1 MVHPPRP
8 SAPRWIEFFTSMTVI
23 MLVTG
28 TVALSNTRVRNHVP
42 GFHRAPVATAAPAG
56 IVISLSQLPAV
67 DEPADVPTPTAAP
80 AIAATVAPVVPVA
93 AASFPL
99 QAIPTGIVAAR
110 PVATS
115 GLTPTVT
122 ALTPVPTTHPAVASP
137 MGTVIVAARVAT
149 VPALQAGIPPAQMA
163 AMAPPTPIA
172 APPSPTALPTPAAPL
187 APAVTPKPTV
197 PSAPPETSKA
207 TVAPAP
213 TALPAPP
220 PAVFLEPMKHWYQG
234 WNQCAEMSASM
245 ALSYFGINLDPNNV
259 TAELRPKNGPTGTK
273 NVEFP
278 RIVEFLQGQG
288 VHAQAFQGGT
298 PERVKR
304 LVSLGVP
311 VIVGQ
316 WQNRGDHAGI
326 GHWRVVRGYD
336 DAKASFIV
344 NDSMIDPASPV
355 PYAEFDD
362 LWPVYDYVYIPVWND
377 RLASR
382 VQSVMGEEMD
392 PKVNIARTITYDQ
405 KRIEQQPTNA
415 ELYFALG
422 GAYFQAGDEA
432 KALDYYHRAKTMGL
446 IQKYPWTLWY
456 QSWPVTALVD
466 TGAYDEAMQTAQDNI
481 NSAKTFAIMHYER
494 GRVFELRGDLTGA
507 KREYQMALGDDK
519 NDKDAQDALA
529 RIR

>member
-8 SAPRWIEFFTSMTVI
+8 SMPRWIELATSMTVI

-28 TVALSNTRVRNHVP
+28 TVALSSARVRNHVP

-67 DEPADVPTPTAAP
+67 DELADAPTPIPVTDLTVSPTMAP
-80 AIAATVAPVVPVA
+80 AAAVV
-93 AASFPL
+93 SSPL
-99 QAIPTGIVAAR
+99 QAIPTGIVAAAQ
-110 PVATS
+110 PAATSGTSSTSGIS

-122 ALTPVPTTHPAVASP
+122 ALTPIPTMRPAASPPAGTAIAATRGTTTPTLVAVASP
-137 MGTVIVAARVAT
+137 AQVA
-149 VPALQAGIPPAQMA
+149 
-163 AMAPPTPIA
+163 
-172 APPSPTALPTPAAPL
+172 PTALPAPTV
-187 APAVTPKPTV
+187 APKPTV
-197 PSAPPETSKA
+197 APAPPETLKPTA

-259 TAELRPKNGPTGTK
+259 TTELRPKSGPTGSK

-336 DAKASFIV
+336 DAKAAFLV
-344 NDSMIDPASPV
+344 NDSMIDPASSV

-377 RLASR
+377 RLTSR
-382 VQSVMGEEMD
+382 VQSVMGAEMD

-405 KRIEQQPTNA
+405 KRIEQQPMNA

-422 GAYFQAGDEA
+422 SAYFQAGDEA

-494 GRVFELRGDLTGA
+494 GRVFELRGDLAGA

-519 NDKDAQDALA
+519 NYKDAQAALA
-529 RIR
+529 HLG